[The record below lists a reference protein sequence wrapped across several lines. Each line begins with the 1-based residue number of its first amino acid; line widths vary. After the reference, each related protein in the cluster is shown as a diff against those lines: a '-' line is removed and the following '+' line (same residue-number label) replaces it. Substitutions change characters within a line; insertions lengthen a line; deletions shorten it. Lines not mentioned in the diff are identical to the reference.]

1 MNKQQLNALQTVT
14 HADIGDYRI
23 WIGTYNP
30 MDMYAQMLAACVA
43 AVCAEAAGKLAAEDA
58 ERWMLDHVEGA
69 AEIIEARKQ
78 GRLRPLTA
86 PNELPIRGPTTFI
99 EAPITHA
106 IRESLSP
113 GAGGRLP
120 AQAGGIQLPPN
131 RKGGCGC

>member
-1 MNKQQLNALQTVT
+1 MDVRKQQLNALQTVT
-14 HADIGDYRI
+14 HADVGDYRI

-43 AVCAEAAGKLAAEDA
+43 SLCAETAKKLTVEDA

-86 PNELPIRGPTTFI
+86 PNELPIRGSAAFI

-113 GAGGRLP
+113 AAGGRVIRP
-120 AQAGGIQLPPN
+120 DPN
-131 RKGGCGC
+131 RQGGCGC